1 VTTEQEI
8 RIIALDIGDER
19 VGVAVS
25 DPLGFFGEPLAV
37 LPRGNNIMSELLK
50 IVEKYEN
57 QVIVVGF
64 PRNLKGETGP
74 QAQKVLN
81 FVCELKKT
89 FANIDIVLW
98 DERYTSVIAHQI
110 FRNIN
115 IRGRKER
122 RIKDSMEAVVI
133 LESYLGYL
141 RRAKRIKD

>member
-1 VTTEQEI
+1 MTTEQEI

-50 IVEKYEN
+50 IVEKYKN

-81 FVCELKKT
+81 FVDELKKT
-89 FANIDIVLW
+89 FANIDIILW

-141 RRAKRIKD
+141 RRAKRSED